1 MRFIVSTILIALLS
15 FAAGLYLPWWSIAL
29 VAFLVAFFIGQKP
42 WMAYLSGFVACLLLW
57 GLLALWIDV
66 QNDHILSERMA
77 ILFPLGGS
85 SLLLVFVTG
94 LLAAI
99 IGGMAALSGS
109 YLLKYLLEHGPVKV
123 KELVRKYTHA

>member
-1 MRFIVSTILIALLS
+1 MRFTVSTILIALLG

-29 VAFLVAFFIGQKP
+29 MAFLVAFFIGQKP
-42 WMAYLSGFVACLLLW
+42 WMAYLSGFLAGLLFW

-66 QNDHILSERMA
+66 QNEHILSVRMA
-77 ILFPLGGS
+77 TLFPLGGS
-85 SLLLVFVTG
+85 SLWLVLVTG

-123 KELVRKYTHA
+123 KELIRKYMRA